1 MDVFNG
7 AAERGLSDF
16 DLIQEIITEER
27 TGVSLPRPLPPP
39 AEPCSQNHRKLHQ
52 NTSSP
57 PSQQVL
63 VARGTACQTSCSYA
77 QPLQQP
83 CSSQNMSRP
92 TPSSGHRHLHH
103 HLHHHHHLQADPSR
117 RGPGCSMT
125 SKAAGPVSSQGRG
138 AEANML
144 ERVLEKPKLVVVEQP
159 KERGMRFRYVC
170 EGRSAGSIMG
180 ASGTESNKTQPAIEI
195 EGPID
200 HLKKV
205 TVTVSLVTKDPPH
218 RPHPHCLVGKDCPE
232 KSGICVV
239 TLNPHSNRRHSFANL
254 GIQCVTRRE
263 LDISLQRRKS
273 QNIDPFQ
280 TGHSK
285 GIEDMDMNAV
295 RLCFQCELEWE
306 DGRTDS
312 LSPVVSNPVYDKKAT
327 TTSQLKISQLNQY
340 RGPCTGKT
348 EIYMLCDKVQK
359 DDIEIIFRRGSW
371 KANAEFAQTDVHRQ
385 IAIVFKTP
393 PYCDQDI
400 TEEVDVSVTLR
411 RLSDQIESEPISFTY
426 SPNNTDPYDV
436 KRKRKIKPDVNFQE
450 KANIKAE
457 SAPEQTFHV
466 PHAVMSPSERLC
478 SPQATS
484 STLAEMWYTESQDID
499 MDTENLISQL
509 LELLPDEAIV
519 SAIPSGFDQGP
530 EGGQAPF
537 ANMDANLNQTFGS
550 YTQDFSHY
558 SDLQFNMLVNE
569 NRNMQPETQASPS
582 NGVQVKIE
590 VPPAG
595 MEEYLDP
602 KAETQAMLDCNDL
615 FNKREHVGVEKAT
628 QQ

>member
-27 TGVSLPRPLPPP
+27 TGVSLPRPPPPP
-39 AEPCSQNHRKLHQ
+39 AEPCSQNHRKLHH
-52 NTSSP
+52 NASPP

-63 VARGTACQTSCSYA
+63 VARGTACQSSCSYA
-77 QPLQQP
+77 LPPQQP
-83 CSSQNMSRP
+83 CTSQNMSRP
-92 TPSSGHRHLHH
+92 SSSSGLRHLHH
-103 HLHHHHHLQADPSR
+103 HHLHHPHHHLQADPSR
-117 RGPGCSMT
+117 RGPGCPMT
-125 SKAAGPVSSQGRG
+125 SKAAGPASSQGRG
-138 AEANML
+138 GAETNML

-295 RLCFQCELEWE
+295 RLCFQSELEWE

-426 SPNNTDPYDV
+426 SPDNTDPYDV

-466 PHAVMSPSERLC
+466 PRAVMSPSERPC
-478 SPQATS
+478 SAQ
-484 STLAEMWYTESQDID
+484 AEMWYTESQDID

-519 SAIPSGFDQGP
+519 SAIPAGFDQGP

-569 NRNMQPETQASPS
+569 NRNMQPETRASPS
-582 NGVQVKIE
+582 DAVQVKTEI
-590 VPPAG
+590 PQAG
-595 MEEYLDP
+595 VEEYLDP
-602 KAETQAMLDCNDL
+602 KAESRAALDCNDL
-615 FNKREHVGVEKAT
+615 FHKREKAT
-628 QQ
+628 PQ